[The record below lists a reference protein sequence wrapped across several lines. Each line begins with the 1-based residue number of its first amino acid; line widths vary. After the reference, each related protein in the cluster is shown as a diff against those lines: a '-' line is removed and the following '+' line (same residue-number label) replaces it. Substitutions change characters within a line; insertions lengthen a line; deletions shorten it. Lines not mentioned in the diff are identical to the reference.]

1 MGPYS
6 SPSRVLWSYKLAH
19 PTQNNNRGEDH
30 EVNARPCSAH
40 DLHRSAAAQN
50 ISKFVISDEAAKKS
64 LIKNEISADTAE
76 KITQTCVA
84 FAKKNNIA
92 VTVLIVSPTGEIVHA
107 HRMDGQVP
115 INIETAHLKAQSV
128 LYTRD
133 SSHARANTVANN
145 VSLQLRWSNLP
156 VFPVAGGLP
165 IMVDGQMIGAI
176 GVGGSNK
183 DEECAYEA
191 LTSVVGPQPR
201 LAGSPPQPSR

>member
-1 MGPYS
+1 M
-6 SPSRVLWSYKLAH
+6 KLMCIVIMLTIFTGA
-19 PTQNNNRGEDH
+19 
-30 EVNARPCSAH
+30 
-40 DLHRSAAAQN
+40 AAAQN

-76 KITQTCVA
+76 KITQACVA
-84 FAKKNNIA
+84 FAKKNKIA
-92 VTVLIVSPTGEIVHA
+92 VTVFIVSPTGEIVHA

-156 VFPVAGGLP
+156 VFPV
-165 IMVDGQMIGAI
+165 
-176 GVGGSNK
+176 
-183 DEECAYEA
+183 
-191 LTSVVGPQPR
+191 
-201 LAGSPPQPSR
+201 